1 MSKIRASLSYANK
14 LLTQAENIPLD
25 DGMPRREWMSA
36 YMRRK
41 HLVDRG
47 LDVLKELVRE
57 YAYRRG
63 DLNVAPRCWAAI
75 ATQKELDEALKL
87 FLALYRLKPMP
98 DKRQPPPDP
107 YQAFL
112 EREKR
117 ENGAG

>member
-1 MSKIRASLSYANK
+1 
-14 LLTQAENIPLD
+14 
-25 DGMPRREWMSA
+25 MSA

-47 LDVLKELVRE
+47 IGALLELVRE

-63 DLNVAPRCWAAI
+63 DLRMVPRCWAAV
-75 ATQKELDEALKL
+75 ASQKELDEALQL

-107 YQAFL
+107 YRAFL

-117 ENGAG
+117 ENSAS